1 MERRWQLLAGVSC
14 AAALW
19 ASVVQAEQTPRSGD
33 TGTGLL
39 DACEARDVAQ
49 HAYCLGYIGGIA
61 DVVLTR
67 GLRSPI
73 TVCIPSSVTNA
84 QILDITVEYLHDHP
98 REVRSYSGAVLVLEA
113 LRKTFRCR

>member
-1 MERRWQLLAGVSC
+1 MERHWRLLAGVSC

-19 ASVVQAEQTPRSGD
+19 ASVVQAEQIQLSGD
-33 TGTGLL
+33 TGAGLL

-61 DVVLTR
+61 DVVLTGGR
-67 GLRSPI
+67 RSPI
-73 TVCIPSSVTNA
+73 TACIPSSVTNA

-113 LRKTFRCR
+113 IRKAFRCR